1 HRPAPP
7 AQNRLCLR
15 RRWNCRTPGAP
26 IRALWYSEV
35 RSVSSCGC
43 FSAGCNQT
51 RSRPFSRFDV
61 HRLELERLKKS
72 RRELTRLKA
81 GVVENLLMKRDRRLN
96 AFDHELIE
104 RADHLSYGE
113 LARASSHDQLGDHRV
128 VVLRDSVSRVRVRIH
143 ANAGSSRR
151 MERRDDAG

>member
-1 HRPAPP
+1 SLRTSSLASFIL
-7 AQNRLCLR
+7 RLFFHV
-15 RRWNCRTPGAP
+15 TPTTDIYTLSLHYALP
-26 IRALWYSEV
+26 I
-35 RSVSSCGC
+35 
-43 FSAGCNQT
+43 SAGCNQT

-81 GVVENLLMKRDRRLN
+81 GVVENLPMKRDRRLN